1 MILENSR
8 EQVKDYKLYWSEI
21 LTTDVRRRMGK
32 TFETVSK
39 QMTLTYPDE
48 VPLAI
53 GIPTSIS
60 SDNSLT
66 ALNLMFKTNDS
77 RFSINKGLQIY

>member
-8 EQVKDYKLYWSEI
+8 EHSPKITSCIGWSEI
-21 LTTDVRRRMGK
+21 LTTDVRRECGK

-77 RFSINKGLQIY
+77 RFSINKGL